1 MIIFL
6 YGSDTFRSRQK
17 LNEIV
22 DHYKKI
28 HKSGLNLE
36 FSEGKDLNFEEFWEK
51 FSQCSLFNKK
61 KLFILNNISSN
72 QAFLEFFLKKLKKI
86 ADSADGV
93 IIYENY
99 ENKEREPKDKLF
111 LLKKYSKFQEFRPL
125 TGIQLIN
132 WIKKEFE
139 KEKIAISDE
148 GIKLLIDFVGNDL
161 WRMKNEIKKLSDY
174 KRKEK
179 EIAPSDIKKLVQP
192 KIETAI
198 FKTMDAISLGNKK
211 EALKLIERHL
221 KKGDNPLYLLSMITR
236 QFRNLLLLK
245 SDSNFAS
252 ELHPYEAKKN
262 FYQTQRFRLED
273 LKKIYQ
279 KIFELDFEIKTG
291 KVTAEKGL
299 ENLILE
305 LPV

>member
-17 LNEIV
+17 LNEIIG
-22 DHYKKI
+22 HYKKI

-51 FSQCSLFNKK
+51 FSQRSLFNKK

-72 QAFLEFFLKKLKKI
+72 QAFLEIFLKKLKKI

-93 IIYENY
+93 IIYEN
-99 ENKEREPKDKLF
+99 EEIRPKDNLF

-132 WIKKEFE
+132 WIKKEFG

-192 KIETAI
+192 KIKTAI

-221 KKGDNPLYLLSMITR
+221 KKGDNPFYLLSMITR

-245 SDSNFAS
+245 SDSNFAL
-252 ELHPYEAKKN
+252 ELHPYEAKKI
-262 FYQTQRFRLED
+262 FYQAQKFSLEN
-273 LKKIYQ
+273 LKEIYQ
-279 KIFELDFEIKTG
+279 KIFKLDFEIKTG
-291 KVTAEKGL
+291 KITPEKGL

-305 LPV
+305 IPV